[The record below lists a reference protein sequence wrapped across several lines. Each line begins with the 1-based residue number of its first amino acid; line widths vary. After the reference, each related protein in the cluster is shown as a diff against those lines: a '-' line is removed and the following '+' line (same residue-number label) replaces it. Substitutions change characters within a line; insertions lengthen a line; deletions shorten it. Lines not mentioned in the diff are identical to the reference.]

1 LHALLEQA
9 QPQADPPRGQGVE
22 IMTIHRAK
30 GLEFDTV
37 VLLGVGREPRPDEPR
52 ALHWL
57 ERTAADGRDDL
68 LIAPLAIADD
78 ERLIKFV
85 RRNERQRDLAERGR
99 LLYVAATRARARLHV
114 IAQLPSGR
122 PQPRQGSLLAH
133 LWPVVAGQFAAAE
146 TAAMDG
152 DASNEPAQPAP
163 PRVVVPALERLEKVL
178 EPAAPPLAL
187 TPPPSALSAQRPEFS
202 WAGRSAAHVGTVVH
216 QVLRTIAAGGVERWS
231 ASALHALVP
240 SFRRELALL
249 GVDAAEL
256 DAAAE
261 RVSTALTRVLDD
273 PHGRFVLGAHGE
285 AQSELRVTLKTP
297 AGLEH
302 VRLDRTF
309 VADGRRWIVDF
320 KTSSHEGGDAEAFLA
335 SEVERYRSQLERY
348 ARAMALID
356 ERPIEAALYF
366 PLLRALRSWPARAAG
381 RL

>member
-1 LHALLEQA
+1 
-9 QPQADPPRGQGVE
+9 
-22 IMTIHRAK
+22 
-30 GLEFDTV
+30 
-37 VLLGVGREPRPDEPR
+37 
-52 ALHWL
+52 
-57 ERTAADGRDDL
+57 
-68 LIAPLAIADD
+68 
-78 ERLIKFV
+78 
-85 RRNERQRDLAERGR
+85 
-99 LLYVAATRARARLHV
+99 
-114 IAQLPSGR
+114 
-122 PQPRQGSLLAH
+122 
-133 LWPVVAGQFAAAE
+133 
-146 TAAMDG
+146 
-152 DASNEPAQPAP
+152 
-163 PRVVVPALERLEKVL
+163 
-178 EPAAPPLAL
+178 
-187 TPPPSALSAQRPEFS
+187 
-202 WAGRSAAHVGTVVH
+202 
-216 QVLRTIAAGGVERWS
+216 
-231 ASALHALVP
+231 LHALVP

-273 PHGRFVLGAHGE
+273 PHGRFVLGAHAE

-335 SEVERYRSQLERY
+335 SEFERYRSQLERY